1 MGNPK
6 DPFDICRRIAHV
18 QPLSGLE
25 QKVRPQ
31 HAALLVIDMQNDFC
45 APEGLVAK
53 GGRDVSA
60 AQEMA
65 GRLPELIA
73 AARAAGVLVV
83 FVRNVYS
90 SDRNFYLSDV
100 WLEQAAR
107 KQGGGY
113 TSIPVCAAGSWEGD
127 FYGAVRPEPGDPVVT
142 KHRYSAFYNTD
153 LDTILRSH
161 GVRTVIATGV
171 STNVCVE
178 TTVREAFVRDY
189 YVVLVAD
196 GTAAYTPE
204 EHDKTLKD
212 VDRFFGEITTIADLK
227 SLWAKGTQGLA
238 ARSCSTTR

>member
-1 MGNPK
+1 MGNEK
-6 DPFDICRRIAHV
+6 DYLHIATRIAHV

-45 APEGLVAK
+45 ASEGLVAK
-53 GGRDVSA
+53 SGRDVSA

-65 GRLPELIA
+65 TRLPDLIA

-90 SDRNFYLSDV
+90 SDKNFYLSDV

-161 GVRTVIATGV
+161 GVRTIVATGV

-178 TTVREAFVRDY
+178 TTVREAFIRDY
-189 YVVLVAD
+189 YVVLVAN
-196 GTAAYTPE
+196 GTAAYTQE

-212 VDRFFGEITTIADLK
+212 IDRFFGEITTIADLK
-227 SLWAKGTQGLA
+227 SIWVKRNQDLA
-238 ARSCSTTR
+238 ARSCSTTL